1 MDITPGNIIRYAG
14 EFCLVLSI
22 DYTEKTCLVINKEGV
37 VFTRDMSVIRN
48 NYKSVL
54 LENLLTAL
62 KNFESEQ
69 ENIVRD
75 NQLSFLEYLDG
86 FSFQYRNMY
95 HIVEND
101 VKVDGNYVY
110 VLVRNCDTNY
120 KDWVE
125 LQVLLNRITHGDL

>member
-1 MDITPGNIIRYAG
+1 M
-14 EFCLVLSI
+14 VLSI
-22 DYTEKTCLVINKEGV
+22 DYAEKTCLVINKEGV

-110 VLVRNCDTNY
+110 VLVRNCDANY